1 MPVLKI
7 LTYPDERLRQ
17 VSSPVQQF
25 DAAFQRRVD
34 DLEETRLA
42 GPGAVGIAA
51 PQVGWFERVVIVDV
65 SGRRKTRSHGHL
77 ILVNPEITEW
87 DGYAVGREGC
97 LSVPDYTGNVIRAEK
112 IHLQA
117 LDREG
122 NALSFDMDGFEARA
136 VQHEMDH
143 IDGLLFLDRLVSRRQ
158 DLFQRKV
165 YKSTLLRGW
174 PKLLFLLIFI
184 RAGAFLGE
192 GLLHLGP

>member
-1 MPVLKI
+1 VAVLDI

-17 VSSPVQQF
+17 VSAVVERF

-51 PQVGWFERVVIVDV
+51 PQTGWFERVVIVDV
-65 SGRRKTRSHGHL
+65 SGRKNTRSHGHL

-87 DGYAVGREGC
+87 QGYAVGREGC
-97 LSVPDYTGNVIRAEK
+97 LSVPDYTGNVIRAER
-112 IHLQA
+112 ICLQA

-122 NALSFDMDGFEARA
+122 NPLSFDMDGFEARA
-136 VQHEMDH
+136 VQHEIDH

-165 YKSTLLRGW
+165 YK
-174 PKLLFLLIFI
+174 
-184 RAGAFLGE
+184 
-192 GLLHLGP
+192 